1 MTWGPASLSAV
12 VVPHEKKE
20 NNNERCDASC
30 TPGSLGVR
38 SGPRLCQPSQS
49 QCKEEVEI
57 TKMTDKLCEAWAR
70 ILPFLHPSGRGRQIQ
85 ADPAK
90 GSWLACS
97 VFCETV
103 SGTWY
108 SPRTDLQHYFLSAAL
123 PEGTLCHST
132 EEESYYCQ
140 VTYRHHITSHHTS
153 HITHHITHHT
163 SHHTTYNTT
172 QHCRLHTEMGI

>member
-1 MTWGPASLSAV
+1 MFDRSPASLSAV
-12 VVPHEKKE
+12 VVPHDKKE
-20 NNNERCDASC
+20 TNERCDASC

-49 QCKEEVEI
+49 QCKEEVEM

-70 ILPFLHPSGRGRQIQ
+70 ILPFLNTSGRGRQIL

-90 GSWLACS
+90 GSWLPCS

-108 SPRTDLQHYFLSAAL
+108 SPRTELHHYYLSAAL

-140 VTYRHHITSHHTS
+140 VLTS
-153 HITHHITHHT
+153 HITHHTGRDITT
-163 SHHTTYNTT
+163 KV
-172 QHCRLHTEMGI
+172 